1 MIAFRALQGAG
12 WLVSSRFLGRFIDF
26 FTLMILAR
34 ILTPGDFGMAALA
47 MSLVVV
53 VDTVLEMPVVQAL
66 VRLETL
72 EESHLDTAFTLSIMR
87 SGVIAIIILLAAWPF
102 AAFNSDPHLLPLVAV
117 MAISPVVKGFQSP
130 AMVHFARG
138 LGFRQTFLLEL
149 GGKLSAFVVATITV
163 LSGGT
168 YWAIAAN
175 FVTVSLVATALSYC
189 FAPYRP
195 AFTLSRFQDFAG
207 FIGWF
212 SSSQLVSAIN
222 WQLDRVLI
230 GSLAG
235 KTTLGQYA
243 VASDVAALPTQSLIG
258 PALQPMMAA
267 FSLIAA
273 NPERLRQ
280 AFLKTARVAMLISVP
295 ACLGISLTADLV
307 TELLLGSK
315 WIGAAPFLSILALS
329 VIPIPYFQALYSV
342 SLALNRPR
350 ILFRLNVVDLCFRI
364 VLIGIGFYLFS
375 ASGVSAARVVLSLVM
390 GAFYLSAV
398 RSLLDLDLR
407 TQLLNLWKIAVA
419 ALVMVIWVFLLQAE
433 MADWP
438 LNDVAKLALIGTTG
452 AAAYVAI
459 LLLLG
464 IRLEAGQG
472 RLGLSDR
479 W

>member
-1 MIAFRALQGAG
+1 MIAIKAMQGAG

-34 ILTPGDFGMAALA
+34 ILTPADFGMAALA
-47 MSLVVV
+47 MSLVMV

-66 VRLETL
+66 VRLEVL
-72 EESHLDTAFTLSIMR
+72 EKDHLDTAFTLSILR
-87 SGVIAIIILLAAWPF
+87 SGVIAVIILAAAWPF
-102 AAFNSDPHLLPLVAV
+102 AVINNDAQLLPLVAAMSLNPV
-117 MAISPVVKGFQSP
+117 MKGFQSP

-138 LGFRQTFLLEL
+138 LGFRQTFLLEFC
-149 GGKLSAFVVATITV
+149 GKLSAFLVATITV
-163 LSGGT
+163 LSGGS

-175 FVTVSLVATALSYC
+175 FVTVSLVATAMSYV

-195 AFTLSRFQDFAG
+195 ALTLTRFADFAG

-235 KTTLGQYA
+235 KATLGQYA

-267 FSLIAA
+267 FALIAS

-295 ACLGISLTADLV
+295 ACIGISMTADLV
-307 TELLLGSK
+307 TELLLGGK
-315 WIGAAPFLSILALS
+315 WIGAAPFLSVLALS

-342 SLALNRPR
+342 SLAMNRPR
-350 ILFRLNVVDLCFRI
+350 LLFRLNVVDLCFRI
-364 VLIGIGFYLFS
+364 VLISVGFFLFS
-375 ASGVSAARVVLSLVM
+375 ATGVSAARVVLSFVM

-398 RSLLDLDLR
+398 RSLLGLDLR
-407 TQLLNLWKIAVA
+407 TQLLNLWKIVVA
-419 ALVMVIWVFLLQAE
+419 AAIMATWVLLLRRELV
-433 MADWP
+433 DGP
-438 LNDVAKLALIGTTG
+438 LNDVAQLALISTSG
-452 AAAYVAI
+452 AAAYVGT

-464 IRLEAGQG
+464 IRLVAGQG